1 MHFLGTSRQRSFLQQ
16 LLSTFDSH
24 CLIPVYALCA
34 LGTTG
39 RVFLVAR
46 VFQWKSGA
54 GWNRRNPSLPSGL
67 RQFVFRQTGRPD
79 KKALNI
85 DGFSGALL
93 LSVRGIVIS
102 GPDTEP
108 PS

>member
-1 MHFLGTSRQRSFLQQ
+1 MGRTAVIP
-16 LLSTFDSH
+16 LSTFDSH
-24 CLIPVYALCA
+24 CLILVYALCA
-34 LGTTG
+34 LGATG

-46 VFQWKSGA
+46 VFQWKSEA
-54 GWNRRNPSLPSGL
+54 DWNRRNPKLPSGL

-79 KKALNI
+79 KNTLDI
-85 DGFSGALL
+85 GGFSGALFVF
-93 LSVRGIVIS
+93 VRGIVIT